1 MQVKQRKK
9 ELWVD
14 EKEMEQT
21 LERDGLA
28 LLQQQQQQQQPH
40 RTSHLKKQEKL
51 LRPLS
56 KD

>member
-28 LLQQQQQQQQPH
+28 LLQQQQQQPH